1 MSAYST
7 NALYKHTVWQ
17 EIFGGQKFRGFLK
30 IVSVSKFRV
39 FVARPTNRTSTTHS
53 ANEEEEDPG
62 MFFVLYPPS
71 KVHAALALS
80 SVANISP
87 GLHQGKKNY

>member
-17 EIFGGQKFRGFLK
+17 EIFGGQKFRRFLK

-39 FVARPTNRTSTTHS
+39 FVDLNY
-53 ANEEEEDPG
+53 
-62 MFFVLYPPS
+62 F
-71 KVHAALALS
+71 K
-80 SVANISP
+80 ISIESYE
-87 GLHQGKKNY
+87 G